1 MKDNIRIY
9 YYFIIGAIGGL
20 TGWFFSTIFGNLVG
34 EDLGFSIFGKKGI
47 VYSLVF
53 GATLGA
59 VIGIA
64 VSAYDGIFNRSL
76 QRFLKFGLI
85 GFILGA
91 IAGAISLPLVY
102 LIYEFL
108 ASVASQSVSSGAGK
122 PLLLFFIGSICW
134 VLFGGFIGL
143 GEGIGKGT
151 QAWKGVL
158 GGMLGGMLGGVIY
171 EINRAVNPPA
181 TLGEDSISAHFFSA
195 VSFTLLGGA
204 VSSSVAFV
212 TSALKSAWLEVL
224 DGKLAGRNIDIT
236 KYVDQRLGAVKAGII
251 GSDEWSS
258 HIYLP
263 GDNEVQSHHAEI
275 SYTNGSP
282 TITIMPDAA
291 KRQMTYLNGRRLAH
305 SSPLVNGDRIQIGS
319 TNLIYRNSK

>member
-20 TGWFFSTIFGNLVG
+20 TGWFLSTIFGSLVG
-34 EDLGFSIFGKKGI
+34 EDFAADILGRGMAYYI
-47 VYSLVF
+47 LF

-59 VIGIA
+59 IIGIA
-64 VSAYDGIFNRSL
+64 VSAYDGIFNRSI
-76 QRFLKFGLI
+76 QRFFKFGAI
-85 GFILGA
+85 GLILGA
-91 IAGAISLPLVY
+91 IAGAISLPLVD
-102 LIYEFL
+102 LIYQFL
-108 ASVASQSVSSGAGK
+108 AGAVSQTKSGATTK
-122 PLLLFFIGSICW
+122 PIILFLIGSICW
-134 VLFGGFIGL
+134 VLFGGFIGF

-158 GGMLGGMLGGVIY
+158 GGMLGGLLGGIIY
-171 EINRAVNPPA
+171 EINRAVNPPS
-181 TLGEDSISAHFFSA
+181 TLSEDSMSGHFFSA
-195 VSFTLLGGA
+195 VSFLLLGGA

-212 TSALKSAWLEVL
+212 TSALKSAWFEVL
-224 DGKLAGRNIDIT
+224 DGKLAGRNYDIT
-236 KYVDQRLGAVKAGII
+236 KYVDQKLGAVKAGII

-282 TITIMPDAA
+282 TITIMPEAA
-291 KRQMTYLNGRRLAH
+291 KRQATYLNGRRLTH
-305 SSPLVNGDRIQIGS
+305 SSPLVNGDRLQIGS
-319 TNLIYRNSK
+319 TNLIYRNTK